1 MILTYTLIYSV
12 YSSMGAIVG
21 IMNDK
26 FEYRAWL
33 ASIGGGFFIIFG
45 IAGIFTNGYLADK
58 F

>member
-1 MILTYTLIYSV
+1 
-12 YSSMGAIVG
+12 MGAIVG